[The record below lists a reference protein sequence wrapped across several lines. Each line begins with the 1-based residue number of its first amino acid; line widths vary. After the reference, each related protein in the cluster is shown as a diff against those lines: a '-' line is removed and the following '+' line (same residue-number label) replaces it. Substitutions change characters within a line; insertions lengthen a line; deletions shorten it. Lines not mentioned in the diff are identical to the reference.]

1 MHTMKTIS
9 LYIFFFLII
18 SGTAFAQ
25 VDRSQYPE
33 PGPAPTINIG
43 DAETFTLP
51 NGLKVFVVENHKLPR
66 VTFSLVLDRD
76 PILEG
81 EKAGYIG
88 MVGDLMMAGTEELSK
103 EQLDEAIDQIGAR
116 IYVSSSSASASSLTK
131 HQDRLLEL
139 FSAVLFKPSFPQDEL
154 DKIKK
159 QTISGLAAAKDDPN
173 AIASVVESAVMYG
186 KDHPYG
192 EAATEETVASVEVAD
207 IKNYYNT
214 YFKPN
219 IGYLAI
225 VGDITKGDAEK
236 LVKKYFSSWEKG
248 EVPTHEWETVKGPA
262 SNQVILVDRPSSV
275 QSLISVSYPIEM
287 QHNDPNRI
295 PASLMSYVLG
305 GGSSS
310 RLFLNLRED
319 KGYTYGAYSSLS
331 PDEIVGSFSANASV
345 RTEVTDSAA
354 YQFFYELDR
363 LADKTIT
370 EEELNAAKAYLTG
383 SFGRSL
389 ESPST
394 IASFA
399 LNTEIYDLPKDYY
412 KNYLKNLDAVSVS
425 KANDITSKYIRPDN
439 AYLIIVGNV
448 AEFEDQMAQF
458 GEVKRYTKEGY
469 PEEKK
474 AVNADVTAE
483 GVVSNYIESIGGAE
497 KLQSVKS
504 LRQTGEAEF
513 QGMMISQEA
522 VVDKDRKM
530 LVQRTMM
537 GGQEVSKVKT
547 TQEKTI
553 ASAMGQEHEMPAE
566 MHAAMKNSLLIFPEL
581 SYKERGVKLT
591 LDGITQINGKD
602 AYKLIVEDGS
612 VKTVEYFDVESG
624 LKVKTESATAG
635 EIEYLAYKEFDGVK
649 IPTTLS
655 VKTPQLPAAMQM
667 TMTNVEVNPTLTD
680 ADFE

>member
-1 MHTMKTIS
+1 MV
-9 LYIFFFLII
+9 

-25 VDRSQYPE
+25 VDRSKYPE
-33 PGPAPTINIG
+33 PAPAPTINIG
-43 DAETFTLP
+43 DAETFTLA

-66 VTFSLVLDRD
+66 VTYSLVLDRD

-81 EKAGYIG
+81 EKAGYVG
-88 MVGDLMMAGTEELSK
+88 MVGSLMMGGTEELSK
-103 EQLDEAIDQIGAR
+103 EQLDEAIDQIGAS
-116 IYVSSSSASASSLTK
+116 ISVSSSSARASSLTK
-131 HQDRLLEL
+131 HQERLLEL

-159 QTISGLAAAKDDPN
+159 QRISGLAAAKDDPN
-173 AIASVVESAVMYG
+173 SIASVVRSAVMYG

-192 EAATEETVASVEVAD
+192 ETATEETVATVEVAD
-207 IKNYYNT
+207 IENYYNT

-219 IGYLAI
+219 IAYLAI
-225 VGDITKGDAEK
+225 VGDITKKEAEK
-236 LVKKYFSSWEKG
+236 LVKKHFSSWEQG
-248 EVPTHEWETVKGPA
+248 EVPTHEWEAVSAPA
-262 SNQVILVDRPSSV
+262 SNEVILVDRPSSV

-287 QHNDPNRI
+287 QHNDPDRI
-295 PASLMSYVLG
+295 TASLMSYVLG

-354 YQFFYELDR
+354 YQFFYELNR
-363 LADKTIT
+363 LADNTIT

-412 KNYLKNLDAVSVS
+412 KNYLKNLEAVRVS
-425 KANDITSKYIRPDN
+425 EVNDITSKYVKPEN
-439 AYLIIVGNV
+439 AYLVIVGNV
-448 AEFEDQMAQF
+448 AEFEDQVAQF

-474 AVNADVTAE
+474 TVSADITAE
-483 GVVSNYIESIGGAE
+483 SIVSNYIQSIGGKE
-497 KLQSVKS
+497 KLQSVKA
-504 LRQTGEAEF
+504 LRQTGEAEV
-513 QGMMISQEA
+513 QGMKISQVA
-522 VVDKDRKM
+522 VVDKDRQV

-547 TQEKTI
+547 TSEKTI
-553 ASAMGQEHEMPAE
+553 ASAMGQEQEMPAE
-566 MHAAMKNSLLIFPEL
+566 MHEAMKNSLLIFPEL
-581 SYKERGVKLT
+581 TYQERGVKLT
-591 LDGITQINGKD
+591 LDGIVEVNGKD
-602 AYKLIVEDGS
+602 AYKLIIEDGS
-612 VKTVEYFDVESG
+612 LKTIDYFDIENG
-624 LKVKTESATAG
+624 LKVRTESATAG
-635 EIEYLAYKEFDGVK
+635 EVEYVAYEEYDGVK
-649 IPTTLS
+649 IPTMLN
-655 VKTPQLPAAMQM
+655 VKTPQLPTAMQM
-667 TMTNVEVNPTLTD
+667 NMTSVEVNPTLTD

>member
-1 MHTMKTIS
+1 MKKLS
-9 LYIFFFLII
+9 LYIFFFLVI

-76 PILEG
+76 PVFEG
-81 EKAGYIG
+81 DKAGYVG
-88 MVGDLMMAGTEELSK
+88 MVGELMMSGTQDLSK

-116 IYVSSSSASASSLTK
+116 INVSSTSASASSLTK
-131 HQDRLLEL
+131 HQERLLEL
-139 FSAVLFKPSFPQDEL
+139 FSAVLFEPSFPQVEL

-159 QTISGLAAAKDDPN
+159 QTISGLAAAKDDPS

-192 EAATEETVASVEVAD
+192 EAATEETVATVEVGD
-207 IKNYYNT
+207 IKDYYST

-219 IGYLAI
+219 IAYLAI
-225 VGDITKGDAEK
+225 VGDITKPEAEK
-236 LVKKYFSSWEKG
+236 LVKKYFSNWEKG
-248 EVPTHEWETVKGPA
+248 EVPTYEWEAVQGPA

-275 QSLISVSYPIEM
+275 QSLISVAYPVEM

-295 PASLMSYVLG
+295 AASLMSYVLG

-310 RLFLNLRED
+310 RLFMNLREA
-319 KGYTYGAYSSLS
+319 KGYTYGAYASLS
-331 PDEIVGSFSANASV
+331 PDEIIGSFSADASV

-363 LADKTIT
+363 MTKKSIT
-370 EEELNAAKAYLTG
+370 EEELDAAKAYLTG

-412 KNYLKNLDAVSVS
+412 KNYLKNLNGVSVS
-425 KANDITSKYIRPDN
+425 EANEIALKYIKPNN
-439 AYLIIVGNV
+439 AYLVIVGNV
-448 AEFEDQMAQF
+448 GEFEDQVAQF

-474 AVNADVTAE
+474 VVSADVTVD
-483 GVVSNYIESIGGAE
+483 GVISKYIESIGGKE
-497 KLQSVKS
+497 KLQSVKT
-504 LRQTGEAEF
+504 LRQTGEGEI
-513 QGMMISQEA
+513 QGMKISQVA
-522 VVDKDRKM
+522 VIDKDKQI
-530 LVQRTMM
+530 LVQRTFM
-537 GGQEVSKVKT
+537 GGQEVSKMKSTAEKT
-547 TQEKTI
+547 T
-553 ASAMGQEHEMPAE
+553 ASAMGQEQEMPAE
-566 MHAAMKNSLLIFPEL
+566 MHEAMKASKLIFPEL
-581 SYKERGVKLT
+581 TYQERGVKLT
-591 LDGITQINGKD
+591 LDGITQVNGKD
-602 AYKLIVEDGS
+602 AYKVLIENGS
-612 VKTVEYFDVESG
+612 VKSTDYFDVESG
-624 LKVKTESATAG
+624 LKVKTESAIAG
-635 EIEYLAYKEFDGVK
+635 EIEYGTYKDFDGIK
-649 IPTTLS
+649 MPSTLS
-655 VKTPQLPAAMQM
+655 VKTPQLPTAIQM
-667 TMTNVEVNPTLTD
+667 SMTSVEVNPQLTE
-680 ADFE
+680 ADLN